1 MENLQSK
8 NFSKN
13 EYLKIVELEKNYNL
27 NISQMQ

>member
-13 EYLKIVELEKNYNL
+13 GYLEIVELEKNYNL

>member
-13 EYLKIVELEKNYNL
+13 EYLEIVKFEKNYNL

>member
-13 EYLKIVELEKNYNL
+13 EYLEIVELEKKYNL